1 MNRVF
6 VYSGNGKLVYLNFN
20 EEERLVRIGN
30 EVTQFK
36 LIPVQLITESEIEV
50 EKSSEVKHKKRIWLN
65 MFNNIMKDWK
75 IEDINSYLINE
86 MQGRG
91 LKFKGEIT
99 AEEDIKT
106 FQMI

>member
-20 EEERLVRIGN
+20 EEDRSVRIGN

-75 IEDINSYLINE
+75 LEDINSYLRNE

-91 LKFKGEIT
+91 LKYQGEIT